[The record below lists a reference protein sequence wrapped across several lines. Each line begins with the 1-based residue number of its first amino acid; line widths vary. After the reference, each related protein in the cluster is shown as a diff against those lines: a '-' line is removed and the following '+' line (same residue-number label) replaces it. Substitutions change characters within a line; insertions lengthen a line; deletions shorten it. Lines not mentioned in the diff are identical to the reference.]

1 MNSVKITKTE
11 FVARRTSEKNRIKV
25 IAKTKTLELKT
36 N

>member
-25 IAKTKTLELKT
+25 VAKSKTLQLKT